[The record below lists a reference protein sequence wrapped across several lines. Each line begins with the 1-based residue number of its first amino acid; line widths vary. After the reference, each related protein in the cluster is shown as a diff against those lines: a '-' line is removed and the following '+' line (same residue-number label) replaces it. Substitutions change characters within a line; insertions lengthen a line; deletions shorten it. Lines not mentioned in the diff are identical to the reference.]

1 MAVILSLSKDSGQR
15 PLRASLRQAQTDRPT
30 RLKIQ
35 YVMGR
40 NEGSI
45 RRLYRAKKHGEQQI
59 LHCVQDDKKFFFAT
73 TSWVGTKQRRADM
86 YFIRSMKKLINQ
98 I

>member
-1 MAVILSLSKDSGQR
+1 LKSVLASEGKNDVTKMVVILSLSKDSGQR
-15 PLRASLRQAQTDRPT
+15 PLRASLRQAQTDRST

-45 RRLYRAKKHGEQQI
+45 SRLYRANNRSFTAF
-59 LHCVQDDKKFFFAT
+59 QDDKSFLVNM
-73 TSWVGTKQRRADM
+73 S
-86 YFIRSMKKLINQ
+86 
-98 I
+98 